1 MPILKLLIHFLPVI
15 FVFAK
20 FGYAEDGYYT
30 GKLLLDDFAV
40 CELDPKAYQCGR
52 AAVFVKGY
60 AKRLLQG
67 RISRTKPYKLCIPE
81 NIGVAQLMEIVVE
94 FLKTNQYRHEELAFW
109 LVQDALV
116 KQFIC
121 SNRQKN

>member
-1 MPILKLLIHFLPVI
+1 MHRLTLLINCFALI
-15 FVFAK
+15 FIFGK
-20 FGYAEDGYYT
+20 YGYAEEGHYT
-30 GKLLLDDFAV
+30 GRILLDDFSV
-40 CELDPKAYQCGR
+40 CDVNPTGYECGR

-67 RISRTKPYKLCIPE
+67 RISQTRKHKLCMPT

-94 FLKTNQYRHEELAFW
+94 FLGANESRHKELAFW

-116 KQFIC
+116 EQFTC
-121 SNRQKN
+121 SK

>member
-1 MPILKLLIHFLPVI
+1 MPSLKLLIRFFPVI

-20 FGYAEDGYYT
+20 YVYAEEGYYT

-40 CELDPKAYQCGR
+40 CELDPRAYQCGR

-81 NIGVAQLMEIVVE
+81 NIGVAQLIEIVVQ
-94 FLKTNQYRHEELAFW
+94 FLKINQGRHEELAFW

-116 KQFIC
+116 EHFIC
-121 SNRQKN
+121 SKR